1 MTKDIAPIY
10 ETLKREIVTIQLKPG
25 TRIRE
30 ESVSE
35 RFGVSRT
42 PVRDVLKKLEEDKLS
57 RSSRNPVPSSRN
69 STSTA

>member
-35 RFGVSRT
+35 RFGEIGRASCRERV
-42 PVRDVLKKLEEDKLS
+42 
-57 RSSRNPVPSSRN
+57 
-69 STSTA
+69 